1 MVKEF
6 ENLEIFELYY
16 LTLFDIP
23 QDFLSS
29 FKNLKVLELFNPII
43 EEDSSDLSLLA
54 EILSSK
60 DSNIET
66 FSVTNMTAKNI
77 VSKFCNFIGNT

>member
-43 EEDSSDLSLLA
+43 EEDSSDLSLLG

-77 VSKFCNFIGNT
+77 VSKFFNFIGYT

>member
-77 VSKFCNFIGNT
+77 VSKFFNFIGNT

>member
-43 EEDSSDLSLLA
+43 EEDSSDLSLLG

-77 VSKFCNFIGNT
+77 VSKFFNFIGNT